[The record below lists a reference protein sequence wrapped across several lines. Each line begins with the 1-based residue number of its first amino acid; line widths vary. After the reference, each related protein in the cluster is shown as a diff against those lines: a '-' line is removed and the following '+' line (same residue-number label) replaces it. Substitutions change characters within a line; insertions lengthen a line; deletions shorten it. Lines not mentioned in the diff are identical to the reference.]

1 MIRINELMIMV
12 ALTTMV
18 KVMILKN
25 KNNNTTRNKCGNKN
39 DHKAGHK
46 HFL

>member
-1 MIRINELMIMV
+1 MKLWNYGRNGKLISEDMIRINELMIMV

-25 KNNNTTRNKCGNKN
+25 K
-39 DHKAGHK
+39 
-46 HFL
+46 

>member
-1 MIRINELMIMV
+1 MMKLSNYGRNGKLISEDMIRINELMIMV

-25 KNNNTTRNKCGNKN
+25 K
-39 DHKAGHK
+39 
-46 HFL
+46 